1 MVKNKKKSIR
11 QKIKERKKR
20 ATEGEN
26 KIINNKDM

>member
-1 MVKNKKKSIR
+1 MVKKKSIR

-20 ATEGEN
+20 ATEGEK

>member
-1 MVKNKKKSIR
+1 MVKSIR

-20 ATEGEN
+20 ATEREK